1 MLSRI
6 VVGNETNNELIKKA
20 RLSLYFRYVRA
31 LSLGTSDI
39 ENIIQKVESPFA
51 STSLKKIDAVGKKIL
66 LIDDEADKGWDDVL
80 RKMLPNSEFK
90 TIQEQVPDY
99 DNLSDDAK
107 KTIESGKY
115 DLIFLDLR
123 MNGVAEEDTFRPE
136 EFSGMKILKAIKEQN
151 KGNQVIMFTASNK
164 AWNMKALLDAGADG
178 YYIKESPEYVFPAS
192 YSDSNARE
200 LYDSIVSCFCNG
212 YLRNVYSKI
221 KKIKKK
227 IQDSQC
233 FANRTDEV
241 LGSIDIAYDLLA
253 KSNANQEYKA
263 YSYLQL
269 FLVIEEFVK
278 NSAGF
283 YNS

>member
-1 MLSRI
+1 MQLERKYFLS
-6 VVGNETNNELIKKA
+6 N
-20 RLSLYFRYVRA
+20 
-31 LSLGTSDI
+31 
-39 ENIIQKVESPFA
+39 
-51 STSLKKIDAVGKKIL
+51 
-66 LIDDEADKGWDDVL
+66 DEADKGWDDVL

-283 YNS
+283 YNSEDGLYYITESNAIDC